1 MSEEKTLIKKDYK
14 QRLSNERYK
23 LSKRTRA
30 RSTSRSFEE
39 NRYQQPPVEKPKEAL
54 NDLNTIPTELHPE
67 PDKMVREINDLFQ
80 NTCQIIKNMEKESEL
95 FEKSIELDIKA
106 KQRSSRHQVSSNH
119 KKEFLTIPKQIDLK
133 HKQDLNNCQK
143 LNLTAS
149 SSNENYG
156 STSFEDDIND
166 DINDD

>member
-1 MSEEKTLIKKDYK
+1 MSEEKYLIKKDYK

-23 LSKRTRA
+23 LSKKARA
-30 RSTSRSFEE
+30 RSTSRSLDE
-39 NRYQQPPVEKPKEAL
+39 NRYQQPPPL

-67 PDKMVREINDLFQ
+67 PDKMVKEINDLFQ

-95 FEKSIELDIKA
+95 FEKSIKLDIKA
-106 KQRSSRHQVSSNH
+106 KQRSCQKKVPPKQN
-119 KKEFLTIPKQIDLK
+119 KEFLTIPKQLELK

-143 LNLTAS
+143 LHLTES
-149 SSNENYG
+149 SSNENYD

-166 DINDD
+166 D